1 MAGSKYDTLRVE
13 FVRGNMT
20 LRQLAEKHG
29 ESYDGL
35 RQVAAREKWK
45 EQRHK
50 SSQNV
55 TQQAENRA
63 ARDIA
68 AERAREVEESLRIA
82 RAARAQL
89 ARLLQQIGASDE
101 VDAGKLRT
109 AAAVGDSAQKQARLA
124 LGMNT
129 ETQALQVQ
137 PVDMAALEAQLALTV
152 NDPDE

>member
-13 FVRGNMT
+13 FVRGKMT

-29 ESYDGL
+29 VSYDAL
-35 RQVAAREKWK
+35 RQVAASEKWK
-45 EQRHK
+45 DQRHK

-55 TQQAENRA
+55 TTQAEKQA

-68 AERAREVEESLRIA
+68 AERMREVEESLRIA

-152 NDPDE
+152 HDPDE

>member
-50 SSQNV
+50 SSDRKSV
-55 TQQAENRA
+55 
-63 ARDIA
+63 
-68 AERAREVEESLRIA
+68 V
-82 RAARAQL
+82 
-89 ARLLQQIGASDE
+89 
-101 VDAGKLRT
+101 
-109 AAAVGDSAQKQARLA
+109 
-124 LGMNT
+124 
-129 ETQALQVQ
+129 
-137 PVDMAALEAQLALTV
+137 
-152 NDPDE
+152 